1 MSVLGGICIMEREEN
16 IIRENWT
23 KIKDNLRFEFEIND
37 VPFHTWIEPLKVYSY
52 QNGVLTIELSGSI
65 DNDLAKNYIK
75 KNYEVFLKTS
85 INMITDINVELE
97 FEPSSKLTQN
107 NMEDHTSQIKP
118 LSSNNEE
125 FLDPKFTFENFVS
138 DKTNE
143 MAQQACLAVAEQPG
157 TYNPL
162 FIYGGVGLGKTHL
175 MKSIRNYIL
184 TNLKDKKVLYVTS
197 ETFTNEFIDILR
209 TKSDMS
215 AFRNKYRNIDVLLID
230 DIQFISN
237 KESTSEE
244 FFHTFNALFDNKKQI
259 VISSDKPPIELS
271 TLEKRLTTRF
281 SEGLVVDVKSPT
293 YETRMAILKKKCE
306 MDEINISEDV
316 LDYIAN
322 SISSNIRELEGA
334 LTRII
339 AISNFRHINITRE
352 MAIEE
357 LKDMVSPDENRVIT
371 IDYIINVVAEHF
383 HITVEDIVS
392 NKRTQDI
399 AHPRQICMY
408 LCKQIIPNS
417 THKEIGEKLGKK
429 DHSTIIHGVNK
440 IDKDIKN
447 DPNVYHEIEIIRKKL
462 NS

>member
-1 MSVLGGICIMEREEN
+1 MQHEETM
-16 IIRENWT
+16 IRENWN

-37 VPFHTWIEPLKVYSY
+37 VPFRTWIEPLNVYSY
-52 QNGVLTIELSGSI
+52 NNGVLTIELSGSI

-75 KNYEVFLKTS
+75 KNYEIFLKTS
-85 INMITDINVELE
+85 ISMITGINVELE
-97 FEPSSKLTQN
+97 FEPSSRLTQN
-107 NMEDHTSQIKP
+107 HPEEATAEAP
-118 LSSNNEE
+118 LLSSVNESNEE

-306 MDEINISEDV
+306 TDEINISEDV

-357 LKDMVSPDENRVIT
+357 LKDMVAPDEKRAIT
-371 IDYIINVVAEHF
+371 IDYIISVVAEHF

-447 DPNVYHEIEIIRKKL
+447 DPNVYNEVENLRKKL

>member
-1 MSVLGGICIMEREEN
+1 MQHEETM
-16 IIRENWT
+16 IRENWN

-37 VPFHTWIEPLKVYSY
+37 VPFRTWIEPLNVYSY
-52 QNGVLTIELSGSI
+52 NNGVLTIELSGSI
-65 DNDLAKNYIK
+65 DNDLAKNYIR
-75 KNYEVFLKTS
+75 KNYEIFLKTS
-85 INMITDINVELE
+85 ISMITGMDVELE
-97 FEPSSKLTQN
+97 FEPSSRLAQN
-107 NMEDHTSQIKP
+107 HPEEAVAETPP
-118 LSSNNEE
+118 LSSVNESSEE

-175 MKSIRNYIL
+175 MKSIRNYVL

-306 MDEINISEDV
+306 TDEINISEDV

-357 LKDMVSPDENRVIT
+357 LKDMVAPDEKRAIT
-371 IDYIINVVAEHF
+371 IDYIISVVAEHF

-392 NKRTQDI
+392 NKRTQEI

-447 DPNVYHEIEIIRKKL
+447 DPNVYNEVENLRKKL